1 MFVPFVPHTT
11 VINKTIV
18 YSDTVLPLKDTG
30 NNLKVTSIEDVSE
43 HLLES
48 CLKTIFESNPN
59 VIFNTIQ
66 YSKNDKKVYFYT
78 NQDITTKAYEES
90 KFKNYKPI
98 TSRTEIL
105 EEVKKVLLSPKN
117 KDNNC
122 ISLYD
127 VLTLLKKLN
136 NEYNSIKERH
146 ENKLDYI
153 ARNKIG
159 KNSLVLF
166 YDFDFEEKIIKIT
179 FKRDIYISGDCDD
192 IYFAKQNGDLYVVK
206 SKGCHTD
213 EVFSALCS
221 TLSEMYDELLKYA
234 DYKDNKYVKYN
245 KKPVNSNFSIRISN
259 LGVLLSFK
267 DSANIYEKLE
277 LFAPS
282 YKSGYELKCNS
293 SIVNET
299 FSGKES
305 EIFKKI
311 FVKISDCPEWS
322 QSMLYEIRQN
332 QLAEEQKIL
341 AEEQKI
347 EDKIKYKEMKKQ
359 KRLELTRKFFPF
371 LKK

>member
-1 MFVPFVPHTT
+1 MFIPVVPHVGHTT

-43 HLLES
+43 YSLES

-90 KFKNYKPI
+90 KFTSYKPI

-127 VLTLLKKLN
+127 VLVILKRLN
-136 NEYNSIKERH
+136 NEYDSIEKRYK
-146 ENKLDYI
+146 NRLDYM
-153 ARNKIG
+153 AHNKIG
-159 KNSLVLF
+159 DGSSVCFHDL
-166 YDFDFEEKIIKIT
+166 DFEKKIIHIS
-179 FKRDIYISGDCDD
+179 FKRYRFSDWAN
-192 IYFAKQNGDLYVVK
+192 IYFAKQNEDLYVVK
-206 SKGCHTD
+206 SESCYTD

-234 DYKDNKYVKYN
+234 DYKDYKYTKDV
-245 KKPVNSNFSIRISN
+245 KPVNSNFNVIISYR
-259 LGVLLSFK
+259 GVWLSVN
-267 DSANIYEKLE
+267 ANKYMSELE

-282 YKSGYELKCNS
+282 YNSGYKLDCNS
-293 SIVNET
+293 SIVNEEINGQET
-299 FSGKES
+299 
-305 EIFKKI
+305 EIFKRI

-322 QSMLYEIRQN
+322 QDMLYEIRQS
-332 QLAEEQKIL
+332 QLACEE
-341 AEEQKI
+341 AI
-347 EDKIKYKEMKKQ
+347 EDERKYQEMRKE
-359 KRLELTRKFFPF
+359 KRLALKRKIFPF